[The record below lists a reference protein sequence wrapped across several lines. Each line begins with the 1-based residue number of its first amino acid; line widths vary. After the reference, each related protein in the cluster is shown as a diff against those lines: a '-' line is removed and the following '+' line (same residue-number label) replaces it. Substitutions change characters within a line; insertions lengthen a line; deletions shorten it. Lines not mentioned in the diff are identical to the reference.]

1 MSDRFLDGFGPDE
14 LALHNVVMKDRNE
27 VLAHSDSTA
36 WVSTLL
42 ASKPRESCSK
52 LRSQMPL
59 GTL

>member
-42 ASKPRESCSK
+42 ASKPRA
-52 LRSQMPL
+52 
-59 GTL
+59 